1 MHESNGCNSIY
12 GNIHGEAIAT
22 NYSHLL
28 LNGPRSSPKH
38 FSNIIANAHICL
50 NNQLYCT
57 YPRHMINEVSEGTP
71 GSFQLRQHFSW
82 LLNDMYGV
90 ITLHLYIYMQLGRKE
105 EVDVVRKKR
114 PWGKLIMNLDG
125 KLLNREDRE
134 SESNLRFVALSSITM
149 SPNLQSA

>member
-1 MHESNGCNSIY
+1 
-12 GNIHGEAIAT
+12 
-22 NYSHLL
+22 
-28 LNGPRSSPKH
+28 
-38 FSNIIANAHICL
+38 
-50 NNQLYCT
+50 
-57 YPRHMINEVSEGTP
+57 MINEVSEGTP

-90 ITLHLYIYMQLGRKE
+90 KTLHLYIYMQLGRK

-114 PWGKLIMNLDG
+114 PWGKLIMNIDG